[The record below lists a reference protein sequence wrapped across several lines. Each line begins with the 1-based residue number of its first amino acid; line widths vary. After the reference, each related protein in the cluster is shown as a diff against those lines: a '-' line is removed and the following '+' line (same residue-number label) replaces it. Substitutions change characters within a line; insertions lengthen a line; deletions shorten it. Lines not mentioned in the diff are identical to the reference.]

1 MALLFSRG
9 PRSSRPMKPCFC
21 RWPSPARL
29 TSPPWPQSVLVSAP
43 FEEDPRM
50 APERT
55 TNINRREEEPENQ
68 HPETG
73 AEGTSEIEEP
83 RPAGFGARL
92 RQLVAQS
99 RQGASRSEERRVG
112 KERR

>member
-1 MALLFSRG
+1 
-9 PRSSRPMKPCFC
+9 
-21 RWPSPARL
+21 
-29 TSPPWPQSVLVSAP
+29 
-43 FEEDPRM
+43 M

-55 TNINRREEEPENQ
+55 TRINRPEEEPEHQ

-73 AEGTSEIEEP
+73 AASASETEEP

-99 RQGASRSEERRVG
+99 RQGASHPNIQRQQLKQDRTKSFLMLAGSMVVMAFPPASPTGVWQEWARLPSTRTVQAPQ
-112 KERR
+112 